1 MWLDVLALL
10 VLGLFAG
17 MGALRG
23 GLASALSLISLG
35 VSYAA
40 ALWAAPRFG
49 ERAAELTG
57 APALLGMP
65 IAGTLAFAAA
75 FLTMAILSYAL
86 KRLER
91 REDPRSPRD
100 RFVGGVF
107 GAARG
112 VLVVFLLA
120 YLALWVDALRST
132 GTVEGLPELG
142 DSTAAALTGS
152 VVEAGVQAALDDG
165 GQAGRVVARMA
176 GRPALA
182 FAELQS
188 VLEHPAVAELQRDPA
203 FWTYVEHGSV
213 DAAMN
218 RRSFLAISQD
228 ARLRG
233 RLAELGLVSEG
244 AAVDARAFRAE
255 TAQVLREVGP
265 RIRGLRDDPALR
277 ELLEDPEV
285 VAAVQSGDHLALMSH
300 PGFRSVV
307 TRAMEREH

>member
-23 GLASALSLISLG
+23 GLASALSLLSLG

-75 FLTMAILSYAL
+75 FLAMGLLSFAL

-132 GTVEGLPELG
+132 GTVEALPELG

-165 GQAGRVVARMA
+165 QAGRVVARMA
-176 GRPALA
+176 GRPGLA

-233 RLAELGLVSEG
+233 RLAELGLVSED
-244 AAVDARAFRAE
+244 AAVDARTFRAE
-255 TAQVLREVGP
+255 TGQVLREVGP
-265 RIRGLRDDPALR
+265 RIRGLREDPALR
-277 ELLEDPEV
+277 ELMEDPEV
-285 VAAVQSGDHLALMSH
+285 VAAVQAGDHLALMSH